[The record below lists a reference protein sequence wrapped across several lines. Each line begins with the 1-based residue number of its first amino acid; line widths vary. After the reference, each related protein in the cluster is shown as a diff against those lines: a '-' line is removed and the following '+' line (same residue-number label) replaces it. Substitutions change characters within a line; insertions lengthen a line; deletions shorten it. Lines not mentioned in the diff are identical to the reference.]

1 MTIQLNILGGDTF
14 KSKGNIMK
22 QLLLA
27 LAILTA
33 FPAMA
38 QTAVS
43 TPAAA
48 TIPALATVSP
58 NATAALASAT
68 TNRIFID
75 QSGDNPNVNM
85 TQNGSGNKAGSAS
98 RPVYLRGIDQKVIT
112 NQAGSSNEINLE
124 LVNDTTGSGKGITAT
139 IQQIGD
145 SNKVDAACGY
155 GTASTGGTALTGC
168 NAADLN
174 WKFTGNSNELQ
185 FRGTGADLKSA
196 IDVSGNLNK
205 FYIDAIGD
213 KHSQTIKVSG
223 DTNEFNINQRST
235 GAAGSSI
242 WVDVNGG
249 GNKITT
255 SQTGNI
261 DSVINIKSV
270 STNGIF
276 NITQKN

>member
-1 MTIQLNILGGDTF
+1 
-14 KSKGNIMK
+14 MK
-22 QLLLA
+22 KTL
-27 LAILTA
+27 LAILLATA
-33 FPAMA
+33 LPAFA
-38 QTAVS
+38 QTAVT
-43 TPAAA
+43 TPSAP
-48 TIPALATVSP
+48 TIPTMATVSP
-58 NATAALASAT
+58 NAATALTLAS

-75 QSGDNPNVNM
+75 QSGDNLNVNM
-85 TQNGSGNKAGSAS
+85 TQDGSGNKAGSQA
-98 RPVYLRGIDQKVIT
+98 RPVYLRGIGQTIVTRQIG
-112 NQAGSSNEINLE
+112 ASNDINLE
-124 LVNDTTGSGKGITAT
+124 LVNDTTGTGKGVTVT

-196 IDVSGNLNK
+196 VDVTGNTNK

-213 KHSQTIKVSG
+213 KHSQTIKVAG

-235 GAAGSSI
+235 GASGSSI
-242 WVDVNGG
+242 WVDLT
-249 GNKITT
+249 GNSNRFTT
-255 SQTGNI
+255 SQIGTI
-261 DSVINIKSV
+261 DNVINIKSV
-270 STNGIF
+270 SNSGIF